1 MRVLSLDVAIKNL
14 AYCIMEKKDDDDNF
28 EILKWGIIDLV
39 DDRQKCIFVG
49 RGDKLC
55 QKDAKHEIYHKDDE
69 KIFSSDENTRMCV
82 CQTHKDKS
90 IPKII
95 KLLKL
100 NKDCKCLICKEPSM
114 YTLNT
119 NINMCWCDKHYSKN
133 GVAFEKRI
141 ACKKISGTNCNKK
154 PIQILAEKL
163 FEKLDSDKDFLN
175 VDEVLIENQPHHIN
189 PTVKTVSSMLFSYF
203 IMRSV
208 TDKDRTKSTIT
219 DVKFFSPS
227 NKLKVNK
234 EMTDKLL
241 NNKKKEKADLKEK
254 DGKNIKGGKEVY
266 DLTKNLGKVYCSS
279 LIADKDKKILDSHK
293 KKDDLCDSFLMLFQ
307 YLFSPIP
314 KIYADKLKK
323 AGEDYEKEL
332 ADKKANKGK
341 PKKIMKERKTRARVK
356 TTETDRWLDE
366 VAVERKS

>member
-1 MRVLSLDVAIKNL
+1 
-14 AYCIMEKKDDDDNF
+14 
-28 EILKWGIIDLV
+28 
-39 DDRQKCIFVG
+39 
-49 RGDKLC
+49 
-55 QKDAKHEIYHKDDE
+55 
-69 KIFSSDENTRMCV
+69 
-82 CQTHKDKS
+82 
-90 IPKII
+90 
-95 KLLKL
+95 
-100 NKDCKCLICKEPSM
+100 
-114 YTLNT
+114 
-119 NINMCWCDKHYSKN
+119 
-133 GVAFEKRI
+133 
-141 ACKKISGTNCNKK
+141 
-154 PIQILAEKL
+154 
-163 FEKLDSDKDFLN
+163 
-175 VDEVLIENQPHHIN
+175 
-189 PTVKTVSSMLFSYF
+189 
-203 IMRSV
+203 MRSV
-208 TDKDRTKSTIT
+208 TDRDKTKSTIT

-254 DGKNIKGGKEVY
+254 DDKEGKNVKSGKEVY

-332 ADKKANKGK
+332 IDKKVNKDK
-341 PKKIMKERKTRARVK
+341 PKETKKTKKVRKTK
-356 TTETDRWLDE
+356 STDTDRWLDE

>member
-14 AYCIMEKKDDDDNF
+14 AYCVMEKKGDEF

-39 DDRQKCIFVG
+39 DDRQKCVFLG

-55 QKDAKHEIYHKDDE
+55 QKDAKYDIYHKDNDD
-69 KIFSSDENTRMCV
+69 IFCSESKNLCV

-90 IPKII
+90 VPKII
-95 KLLKL
+95 ELSKPS
-100 NKDCKCLICKEPSM
+100 NDCKCVICGDASL

-119 NINMCWCDKHYSKN
+119 NIALCWCDKHYKKN
-133 GVAFEKRI
+133 GLSYYKKIV
-141 ACKKISGTNCNKK
+141 CKKITGTNCNKK
-154 PIQILAEKL
+154 PIQILAERL
-163 FEKLDSDKDFLN
+163 FEKLDSEKDFLN

-208 TDKDRTKSTIT
+208 TDKNNTKSTIT

-234 EMTDKLL
+234 ATTDKLL
-241 NNKKKEKADLKEK
+241 NDKRKEASEKNKTDDTTEKVKNSSK
-254 DGKNIKGGKEVY
+254 DVY
-266 DLTKNLGKVYCSS
+266 DLTKNLGKVYCSA
-279 LIADKDKKILDSHK
+279 LINDKDKKILDSHK

-307 YLFSPIP
+307 YMFSPIP

-323 AGEDYEKEL
+323 AGDDYEKEL
-332 ADKKANKGK
+332 ADKKENKNKPKIAKGK
-341 PKKIMKERKTRARVK
+341 KKSKETD
-356 TTETDRWLDE
+356 TDRWLDE
-366 VAVERKS
+366 VAIERK